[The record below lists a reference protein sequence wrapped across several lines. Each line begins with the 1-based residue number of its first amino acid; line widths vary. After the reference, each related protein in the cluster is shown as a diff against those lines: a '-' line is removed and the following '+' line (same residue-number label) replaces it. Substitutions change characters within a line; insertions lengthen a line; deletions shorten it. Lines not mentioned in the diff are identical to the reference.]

1 MIPAARWSPIFFPAE
16 PTHGISGR
24 KESPAYDFCPFRLT
38 EKEMLRIHGNNERIS
53 LENLKF
59 GIRLMTEVIKEIS
72 T

>member
-1 MIPAARWSPIFFPAE
+1 MKGM
-16 PTHGISGR
+16 TV
-24 KESPAYDFCPFRLT
+24 YDFCPFRLP

-72 T
+72 TY